1 MNILLR
7 SWSAYTRATATMA
20 GARGDR
26 AVHSGDRAVGRRHRI
41 RNIPAR
47 LFSGAGRSRESVLQP
62 HLPRHPARLSA
73 GQPGTPVYRRG
84 ARHGHRHSL
93 GDPDRHQQMGAPHI
107 LADPFVLPGH
117 RRHRLAADP
126 ADLVRLWLDHHDLR
140 DRLHRAISRGAQHRA
155 RRRIGAAR
163 SGACRAQPRRVAG
176 ARVVGGDATRRAAQY
191 HYGIAQRPRLRLA
204 RADRGRDD
212 RRHQRHRLSDVR
224 RAPFRL
230 GGRDPARH
238 DHSRLALVHR
248 GCLDPCADRARDRPA
263 LGIGNIV
270 MKTLELRNLQKTYF
284 DPYAGSHVTAV
295 HDVSLEVQQGDFVS
309 VVGPSGCGKT
319 TILNM
324 VAGFIPHSGGEI
336 LLNGKAVS
344 GPGPERGVVFQSF
357 ALFPWK
363 TVLDNVG
370 FGPKMRG
377 VPKAERDKIAH
388 EYLALAGLSHA
399 ANRYPNELSGGMQQR
414 VGVVRALANNPEVL
428 LMDEPFASV
437 DAQTRMTLQEE
448 LTRIWQERRPTVIFI
463 THDVAEAVFL
473 ANRVVVLSK
482 GRVLDQI
489 EVALPRPRV
498 WDDLIEDE
506 TFKRLSAH
514 VLQMV
519 RSA

>member
-1 MNILLR
+1 
-7 SWSAYTRATATMA
+7 
-20 GARGDR
+20 
-26 AVHSGDRAVGRRHRI
+26 
-41 RNIPAR
+41 
-47 LFSGAGRSRESVLQP
+47 
-62 HLPRHPARLSA
+62 
-73 GQPGTPVYRRG
+73 
-84 ARHGHRHSL
+84 
-93 GDPDRHQQMGAPHI
+93 
-107 LADPFVLPGH
+107 
-117 RRHRLAADP
+117 
-126 ADLVRLWLDHHDLR
+126 
-140 DRLHRAISRGAQHRA
+140 
-155 RRRIGAAR
+155 
-163 SGACRAQPRRVAG
+163 
-176 ARVVGGDATRRAAQY
+176 
-191 HYGIAQRPRLRLA
+191 
-204 RADRGRDD
+204 
-212 RRHQRHRLSDVR
+212 
-224 RAPFRL
+224 
-230 GGRDPARH
+230 
-238 DHSRLALVHR
+238 
-248 GCLDPCADRARDRPA
+248 
-263 LGIGNIV
+263 
-270 MKTLELRNLQKTYF
+270 MKHLELRNLEKSYF

-295 HDVSLEVQQGDFVS
+295 HDVSLEIQKGEFVS

-324 VAGFIPHSGGEI
+324 IAGFIPHSGGDI
-336 LLNGKAVS
+336 LLNGTPVS

-414 VGVVRALANNPEVL
+414 VGVVRALANNPDVL

-448 LTRIWQERRPTVIFI
+448 LTRIWQERRPTVLFI
-463 THDVAEAVFL
+463 THDVPEAVFL

-489 EVALPRPRV
+489 AVDLPRPRV
-498 WDDLIEDE
+498 WDALIEDDQ
-506 TFKRLSAH
+506 FKQLSAH